1 MKAMI
6 LAAGRGMRM
15 GVLSNTTP
23 KPLLKIRDKAL
34 IEIQLNKLIDAGF
47 NDFLIN
53 VSYLYEQ
60 IIDFVTTKFENK
72 VSLTFSIETEPLET
86 AGGIINALDFFDD
99 NPFLVTNS
107 DIFTDFKYE
116 EIIKYQLKNGMMAH
130 LIFVPNPNFKD
141 QGDFGLANELVNLN
155 KDLTFSGIGIYTKQ
169 MFTEYVKGEKIQLKT
184 VLENNIKKN
193 RITGSL
199 FKGYWSDVGTP
210 ERLKYENTKYEN

>member
-72 VSLTFSIETEPLET
+72 VTITFSTETEPLET

-99 NPFLVTNS
+99 NSFLVTNS

-116 EIIKYQLKNGMMAH
+116 EIFKYQLKDGIMAH

>member
-34 IEIQLNKLIDAGF
+34 IEIQLNKLIEAGF

-53 VSYLYEQ
+53 ASYLYEQ

>member
-116 EIIKYQLKNGMMAH
+116 EIINYQLKNGMMAH

-184 VLENNIKKN
+184 VFENNIKKN

>member
-141 QGDFGLANELVNLN
+141 QGDFGLANALVNLN
-155 KDLTFSGIGIYTKQ
+155 KDYTFSGIGIYTKQ

>member
-34 IEIQLNKLIDAGF
+34 IEIQLNKLIEAGF

-53 VSYLYEQ
+53 VSYLYKQ
-60 IIDFVTTKFENK
+60 IIDFITTKFENK

-116 EIIKYQLKNGMMAH
+116 EIIKYQLKNGIMAH

>member
-1 MKAMI
+1 
-6 LAAGRGMRM
+6 MRM

-72 VSLTFSIETEPLET
+72 VTITYSIETEPLET

-116 EIIKYQLKNGMMAH
+116 EIIKYQLKNGIMAH

>member
-34 IEIQLNKLIDAGF
+34 IEIQLNKLIEAGF

-53 VSYLYEQ
+53 ASYLYEQ

-141 QGDFGLANELVNLN
+141 QGDFGLANEFVNLN
-155 KDLTFSGIGIYTKQ
+155 KDYTFSGIGIYTKQ

>member
-116 EIIKYQLKNGMMAH
+116 EIINYQLKNGMMAH

>member
-1 MKAMI
+1 MI

-34 IEIQLNKLIDAGF
+34 IEIQLNKLIEAGF

-53 VSYLYEQ
+53 ASYLYEQ

>member
-34 IEIQLNKLIDAGF
+34 IEIQLNKLIEAGF

-141 QGDFGLANELVNLN
+141 QGDFGLANEFVNLN
-155 KDLTFSGIGIYTKQ
+155 KDYTFSGIGIYTKQ

>member
-34 IEIQLNKLIDAGF
+34 IEIQLNKLIEAGF

-60 IIDFVTTKFENK
+60 IIDFVTTKFKNK

-116 EIIKYQLKNGMMAH
+116 EIINYQLKDGIMAH
-130 LIFVPNPNFKD
+130 LIFVPTPNFKD
-141 QGDFGLANELVNLN
+141 QGDFGLANKFVNLN

-199 FKGYWSDVGTP
+199 FKGYWSDIGTP
-210 ERLKYENTKYEN
+210 ERLKYENTKYDN

>member
-34 IEIQLNKLIDAGF
+34 IEIQLNKLIEAGF
-47 NDFLIN
+47 DDFLIN

-72 VSLTFSIETEPLET
+72 VTITFSIETEPLET

-116 EIIKYQLKNGMMAH
+116 EIINYQLKDGIMAH
-130 LIFVPNPNFKD
+130 LIFVRTPIFKD
-141 QGDFGLANELVNLN
+141 QGDFGLANKFVNLN

>member
-6 LAAGRGMRM
+6 LAAGRGARM

-34 IEIQLNKLIDAGF
+34 IEIQLNKLIEAGF
-47 NDFLIN
+47 DDFLIN

-72 VSLTFSIETEPLET
+72 VTITFSIETEPLET

-116 EIIKYQLKNGMMAH
+116 EIINYQLKGGIMAH

-141 QGDFGLANELVNLN
+141 QGDFGLENKFVNLN

>member
-34 IEIQLNKLIDAGF
+34 IEIQLNKLIEAGF

-116 EIIKYQLKNGMMAH
+116 EIINYQLKDGIMAH
-130 LIFVPNPNFKD
+130 LIFVPTPSFKD
-141 QGDFGLANELVNLN
+141 QGDFGLANKFVNLN